1 MMMMM
6 SSYEFLRD
14 LEWSCDQEGEGGGL
28 VNGIQNV
35 SEPTYSKT
43 GIVFPSSV
51 CIVAS

>member
-1 MMMMM
+1 MV
-6 SSYEFLRD
+6 L
-14 LEWSCDQEGEGGGL
+14 CPGGGGGGEL

-43 GIVFPSSV
+43 GIVFPSSA